1 MRVCLIIRYYRF
13 INDRSTPLPGTSVI
27 QNKHF
32 VPLTLKYLEVT
43 VDVNNLIL
51 WIDRLI

>member
-1 MRVCLIIRYYRF
+1 MTDQLLY
-13 INDRSTPLPGTSVI
+13 LELLVI

-32 VPLTLKYLEVT
+32 VPLTLKYLEVV

-51 WIDRLI
+51 RIDRQI